1 MRSRWSRSDG
11 SHRVASTRRSRSGAW
26 SSSLSRSRSTAASVT
41 SWKSSST
48 STMGC
53 WSDSSSAT
61 RAGRKASPL
70 PRRGAALA
78 EMVASARWS
87 AATTSVQKR
96 RRELASGPSPSHASR
111 CPGSRASA
119 QLDSRAV
126 LPEPAGAAITVS
138 GRSMARAS
146 FSARRGRSTIP
157 GGMGGATSFV
167 ARTSSR
173 SVGSA
178 VASPSSKGVRLG
190 SLSGSADRIKVARR
204 FHPFRVMSDHP
215 PPRDADRVNGTAAT
229 SKG

>member
-11 SHRVASTRRSRSGAW
+11 SDRVASTRRSRSGGW
-26 SSSLSRSRSTAASVT
+26 PSSLSRSRSTAASVT

-48 STMGC
+48 STIGLLERLELRYEGGKEGVG
-53 WSDSSSAT
+53 AP
-61 RAGRKASPL
+61 AA
-70 PRRGAALA
+70 RRGIGGDGRVGTLECGHHLGPEDAPRVGLRT
-78 EMVASARWS
+78 EPEP
-87 AATTSVQKR
+87 
-96 RRELASGPSPSHASR
+96 REPMPGLAS
-111 CPGSRASA
+111 SA

-126 LPEPAGAAITVS
+126 LPEPAGAAIRVS

-146 FSARRGRSTIP
+146 FSTRRGRSTIP